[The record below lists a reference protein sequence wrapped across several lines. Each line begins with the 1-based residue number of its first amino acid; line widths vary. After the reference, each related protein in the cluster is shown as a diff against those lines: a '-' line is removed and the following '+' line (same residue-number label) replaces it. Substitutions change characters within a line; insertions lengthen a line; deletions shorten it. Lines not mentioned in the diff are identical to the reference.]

1 VKLLPVKLVVFD
13 ADKTLWSHPNVSELT
28 LPFKLVNTG
37 VVSDARGET
46 FHLFNGIR
54 DVLTT
59 LQKRNIMITVA
70 SWNKPEPVK
79 KALELFNIDRFFRN
93 VKAEFHPS
101 KHLMIERTLL
111 ELAGDGVKLKP
122 EEILYVDDRDLHVDK
137 IREKIGAI
145 HFIQMWID
153 AKKPEEI
160 LEYVEKS
167 GEEGDS

>member
-1 VKLLPVKLVVFD
+1 M
-13 ADKTLWSHPNVSELT
+13 
-28 LPFKLVNTG
+28 
-37 VVSDARGET
+37 VSDANGET

-70 SWNKPEPVK
+70 SWNEPEPVK
-79 KALELFNIDRFFRN
+79 KALELFSIDKFFRT
-93 VKAEFHPS
+93 VKAEFHPN
-101 KHLMIERTLL
+101 KHLMIKHTLL

-137 IREKIGAI
+137 VKEKVGAI

-160 LEYVEKS
+160 LEYVEKV
-167 GEEGDS
+167 GKERDS